1 MDSNQRKLHWE
12 NIYATKDLQSVSWY
26 QSTPEPSLQFVKDFN
41 IPKDAKII
49 DVGGGD
55 SLFIDYLIDLGYR
68 NLTVV
73 DISEVALEK
82 AKKRLGNKSDL
93 VNWIVADISNF
104 VPPAKYDFWHDRA
117 AFHFLTNEEE
127 INKYVKTVKQHLN
140 ENGLFVVGTFSENGP
155 EKCSG
160 ITIKQYSEVLLDKL
174 LGNLFIKVKCFVV
187 DHKTPFD
194 TIQNFIFCSFRNSQ
208 TI

>member
-26 QSTPEPSLQFVKDFN
+26 QSKPEPSLQFVKDFN

-55 SLFIDYLIDLGYR
+55 SLFIDYLIDLGYS

-127 INKYVKTVKQHLN
+127 INNYVKTVKQYLN

>member
-26 QSTPEPSLQFVKDFN
+26 QSKPEPSLQFVKDFN

-55 SLFIDYLIDLGYR
+55 SLFIDYLIDLGYS

-127 INKYVKTVKQHLN
+127 INNYVKTVKQYLN

-208 TI
+208 TN

>member
-26 QSTPEPSLQFVKDFN
+26 QSKPEPSLQFVKDFN

-55 SLFIDYLIDLGYR
+55 SLFIDYLIDLGYS

-82 AKKRLGNKSDL
+82 AKKRLGNKSDF

-127 INKYVKTVKQHLN
+127 INNYVKTVKQYLN

-208 TI
+208 TN